1 MVCNNPLYVDDVGY
15 VAALP
20 LEWEKLTGK
29 SFLISGASGLIGS
42 FLVDVLMTRKQGI
55 KIHAIGRNIE
65 SANARF
71 SDYTGDDSF
80 KFTAFDIN
88 EPLEDFVGN
97 YDFVL
102 HLASNTHPRAY
113 SADPVGTITTNIIG
127 LNNMLKFSLEH
138 CTERFVFAS
147 SVEVYGANRG
157 DTEYF
162 TEDYCGNID
171 ISKARSGYCE
181 AKRCGET
188 LCQSYIQQY
197 GLDVVIPRFSRT
209 YGPTMKMDDT
219 KAISQFIR
227 KGVEHED
234 IVLKSEGT
242 QLFSYSYVADAV
254 SGLLTVMLRGETGTP
269 CNIADSKSDITL
281 RELAGIV
288 AEYSGKK
295 VIFELPDE
303 NERRGYSPASKAIMD
318 ASRIKSLG
326 WSPRYDIKTGITRT
340 LDIIY
345 PFFNPRPNS
354 KRYLRLSD
362 KLRRTREIML
372 PENISTVR

>member
-1 MVCNNPLYVDDVGY
+1 MVCNNSLYIDDVEY
-15 VAALP
+15 VATLP
-20 LEWEKLTGK
+20 LEWDRLAGK
-29 SFLISGASGLIGS
+29 SFLISGASGMIGS
-42 FLVDVLMTRKQGI
+42 FLIDVLMTRRKGI
-55 KIHAIGRNIE
+55 KIHALGRNIE

-71 SDYTGDDSF
+71 HDYVGNDSF
-80 KFTAFDIN
+80 KFTAFDISK
-88 EPLEDFVGN
+88 PLEGFGK

-138 CTERFVFAS
+138 GTERFVFAS

-162 TEDYCGNID
+162 TEDYCGDID

-197 GLDVVIPRFSRT
+197 GLDAVIPRFSRT

-227 KGVEHED
+227 KGAAHED

-254 SGLLTVMLRGETGTP
+254 SGLLTVLLSGETGTAY
-269 CNIADSKSDITL
+269 NIADKKSDITL

-303 NERRGYSPASKAIMD
+303 TERRGYSPASKAIM
-318 ASRIKSLG
+318 ASSRIKSLG
-326 WSPRYDIKTGITRT
+326 WSARYDIKTGITRT
-340 LDIIY
+340 LDII
-345 PFFNPRPNS
+345 S
-354 KRYLRLSD
+354 L
-362 KLRRTREIML
+362 
-372 PENISTVR
+372 

>member
-1 MVCNNPLYVDDVGY
+1 MVCNNPLYIDDVEY
-15 VAALP
+15 VSALP
-20 LEWEKLTGK
+20 LEWDKLTGK
-29 SFLISGASGLIGS
+29 NFLISGASGMIGS
-42 FLVDVLMTRKQGI
+42 FLIDVLMMRSQGI
-55 KIHAIGRNIE
+55 KIHALGRNIE

-71 SDYTGDDSF
+71 HDYAGNDCF
-80 KFTAFDIN
+80 RFTAFDIN
-88 EPLEDFVGN
+88 EPLEDFGGI

-113 SADPVGTITTNIIG
+113 SADPVGTITANIIG

-138 CTERFVFAS
+138 GTERFVFAS
-147 SVEVYGANRG
+147 SVEVYGENKG

-171 ISKARSGYCE
+171 LSKARSGYCE

-227 KGVEHED
+227 KGAAHED

-242 QLFSYSYVADAV
+242 QLFSYSYVADSV
-254 SGLLTVMLRGETGTP
+254 SGLLTVLLSGENGTAY
-269 CNIADSKSDITL
+269 NIADTKSDITL
-281 RELAGIV
+281 RELAG
-288 AEYSGKK
+288 KK

-303 NERRGYSPASKAIMD
+303 TERRGYSPASKAIMD

-326 WSPRYDIKTGITRT
+326 WSSRYDIKAGITRT
-340 LDIIY
+340 LDII
-345 PFFNPRPNS
+345 
-354 KRYLRLSD
+354 SD
-362 KLRRTREIML
+362 SILL
-372 PENISTVR
+372 DY